1 MKCGRVDEDQGW
13 MWLRILE
20 KSDQDP
26 VTLIRLV
33 IRGGSSLQAASWL
46 PKLRVW
52 KAKIDGLKRKD
63 PWQSRQAKTACL
75 LVSLPCQVLCP
86 VPYMSA
92 CVSNQFLQ
100 EPFFANSAVHN
111 KIFLAFIGIEANW
124 PVLGEKLTKTF
135 INWLL
140 WVMQNFRTLMMP
152 LHCLRNYQPQDDGP
166 RPQG

>member
-1 MKCGRVDEDQGW
+1 MWVGGWGPAGVDVASHPGEIWSGPGHSDSISHSRGVVIASS
-13 MWLRILE
+13 ILIAE
-20 KSDQDP
+20 IEGLK
-26 VTLIRLV
+26 
-33 IRGGSSLQAASWL
+33 G
-46 PKLRVW
+46 K
-52 KAKIDGLKRKD
+52 DGLKRKD
-63 PWQSRQAKTACL
+63 PWRSKQAKTACL

-111 KIFLAFIGIEANW
+111 KITFAFIGIEANW
-124 PVLGEKLTKTF
+124 PILGEKLTKTF

-140 WVMQNFRTLMMP
+140 WLMQNFRTLMMT

-166 RPQG
+166 RPHS